1 MTPDVLQASIEGVI
15 KEIAHRNGII
25 RQMRLW
31 YREPGHGNASYKVGY
46 IMKEGPKLLKDIAK
60 LKQIKIELVY
70 LYELSKLKEA

>member
-1 MTPDVLQASIEGVI
+1 MTPEVLQASIEGVM

-31 YREPGHGNASYKVGY
+31 YTNPGHGNDYKVGY